1 MVDLK
6 ARTPADARASEP
18 PVESSIMA
26 LARVAAAGD
35 ERATR
40 EVLEVLAPRV
50 RRVVRVILGT
60 GNPDVDDVTQL
71 ALIAITQALPS
82 FRGECEPTHYASRI
96 AARTAVHA
104 HRRASALRLRHDDL
118 FDAEEA
124 SAPNGLEETLAERQK
139 QLVRDLLGV
148 IPHEQAEALTLRIV
162 LGWSLEEIASASG
175 APLNTVR
182 SRLRLAKEALRRR
195 IESDPMLREELEV
208 PG

>member
-6 ARTPADARASEP
+6 PRPPADARGSDP
-18 PVESSIMA
+18 PVESSLMA
-26 LARVAAAGD
+26 LTRVAAGGD

-40 EVLEVLAPRV
+40 ELLEVIGPRV
-50 RRVVRVILGT
+50 RRVVRVILGA
-60 GNPDVDDVTQL
+60 GNPDVDDVMQL

-104 HRRASALRLRHDDL
+104 HRRASAMRLRHDDL
-118 FDAEEA
+118 VDAEEA
-124 SAPNGLEETLAERQK
+124 PAPAGAEGTLAERHK

-162 LGWSLEEIASASG
+162 LGWSLDEIATASNT
-175 APLNTVR
+175 PLNTVR

-195 IESDPMLREELEV
+195 IESDPILREELGV
-208 PG
+208 PR